1 MKYLSDIMQDRQTQC
16 FEDNKTFFA
25 FNSQQLE
32 EGKNK
37 YQLDDSVKLVS
48 MGTGMIC
55 PKANAD
61 KLHQE
66 LETIY
71 KDAILED
78 IKLHTLDR
86 IILREL
92 ENHECFYT
100 GDITDCVE
108 KLKDY
113 PNISEEKIL
122 KIYKKNFRK
131 YDW

>member
-1 MKYLSDIMQDRQTQC
+1 
-16 FEDNKTFFA
+16 
-25 FNSQQLE
+25 
-32 EGKNK
+32 
-37 YQLDDSVKLVS
+37 

-61 KLHQE
+61 KLYQE

-113 PNISEEKIL
+113 RNISEEKIL